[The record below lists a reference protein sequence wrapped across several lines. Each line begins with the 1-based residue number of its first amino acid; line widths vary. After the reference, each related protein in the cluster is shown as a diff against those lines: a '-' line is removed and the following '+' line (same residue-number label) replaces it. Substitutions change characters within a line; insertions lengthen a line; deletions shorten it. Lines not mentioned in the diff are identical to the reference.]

1 LLFLGLCFSHPPPS
15 LLLRGPHARTPT
27 TVPRVQGQVSVQ
39 ARGQRAQVREAEVA
53 RAWGRHTLTP
63 LSSHSIPSLF
73 MHEGKGLPLTVDTK
87 TAKPGLRIGQKAS
100 PRAPPLAHVLIL

>member
-1 LLFLGLCFSHPPPS
+1 
-15 LLLRGPHARTPT
+15 
-27 TVPRVQGQVSVQ
+27 
-39 ARGQRAQVREAEVA
+39 
-53 RAWGRHTLTP
+53 
-63 LSSHSIPSLF
+63 